1 MRRKSSPIGMDEITE
16 WMNSMDNRNHLQDL
30 LDKYFGGENGSNGYE
45 GRQFEWFVGQSNSAA
60 FTAMDILA
68 IGALS
73 VDIPATTS
81 RRLVEDSSKMY
92 ANHLTACREWAQQHS
107 HHSDADWLWAD
118 DSPFNNFYE
127 DLRKEEGV
135 GKVVCSKLMAA
146 KFPELIP
153 IRDSKVEALLEY
165 QKVKEW
171 WKPMHHLLLDTLETL
186 NSLHIKNKDIRV
198 TPLRKLDV
206 ILWME
211 AKRRGLK

>member
-1 MRRKSSPIGMDEITE
+1 MSSIGMDEVTE
-16 WMNSMDNRNHLQDL
+16 WMNSTDNQNNLQDH
-30 LDKYFGGENGSNGYE
+30 LDNYFGGLDGSGGYE
-45 GRQFEWFVGQSNSAA
+45 GRQFEWFVCQSNSEV

-73 VDIPATTS
+73 VEVPATTA
-81 RRLVEDSSKMY
+81 RILVEDCSKTY
-92 ANHLTACREWAQQHS
+92 ANYLVACHEWIQQHS
-107 HHSDADWLWAD
+107 SSSDTDWLWGE
-118 DSPFNNFYE
+118 DSPFNGLYE
-127 DLRKEEGV
+127 ALRKEEGV

-153 IRDSKVEALLEY
+153 IRDSKVEALLKY

-171 WKPMHHLLLDTLETL
+171 WKPMHHLLRDTHETL
-186 NSLHIKNKDIRV
+186 NSLQIKNKDIQV

-211 AKRRGLK
+211 AEARGL

>member
-1 MRRKSSPIGMDEITE
+1 MRRKSSAIGMDEITE
-16 WMNSMDNRNHLQDL
+16 WINSMDNQNHLQDL

-92 ANHLTACREWAQQHS
+92 ANHLTTCGGWAQQHS
-107 HHSDADWLWAD
+107 SHSDTDWLWAD

-127 DLRKEEGV
+127 DLRKEERV

-153 IRDSKVEALLEY
+153 IRDSKVEALLKY
-165 QKVKEW
+165 QKVKGW
-171 WKPMHHLLLDTLETL
+171 WKPMHHLLRETHETL
-186 NSLHIKNKDIRV
+186 NSLHIKNKDIQV

-211 AKRRGLK
+211 AKQRGLK

>member
-1 MRRKSSPIGMDEITE
+1 MGMDEITE
-16 WMNSMDNRNHLQDL
+16 WMNSKDNRRHLQDL
-30 LDKYFGGENGSNGYE
+30 LDKYFGGENGSGGYE
-45 GRQFEWFVGQSNSAA
+45 GRQFEWFVSQSNSTA

-73 VDIPATTS
+73 VEIPATTS
-81 RRLVEDSSKMY
+81 RVLLEDSSKMY
-92 ANHLTACREWAQQHS
+92 TSHLVACREWVQQHS
-107 HHSDADWLWAD
+107 THSDTDWLWAD

-127 DLRKEEGV
+127 DLRKEERV

-153 IRDSKVEALLEY
+153 IRDSKVEALLKY
-165 QKVKEW
+165 QKVKGW
-171 WKPMHHLLLDTLETL
+171 WKPMHHLLRETLETL
-186 NSLHIKNKDIRV
+186 NSLHIRNKDIQV